1 MTKKLSIVR
10 FKPKPEH
17 FDEFIAAIKERN
29 NGDTAMTEF
38 KLMKTAT
45 EVVAIGVRDPSVFD
59 ESVQSGVEWLDQHR
73 HMLQEY
79 DPINRHT
86 IPMTGG
92 LVEQDFNYGDN
103 KMIKAKVVLT
113 AWDRTLETRDFS
125 HLSVFLSDDFQFED
139 TIGEIGDLAN
149 TESWCVAGEIRI
161 SNFNT
166 IRENDHY
173 IVATH
178 DVEQDGKPHSNVMV
192 YAEQTN
198 GKFTYWKIQ
207 RAFEVQVIL
216 SE

>member
-17 FDEFIAAIKERN
+17 FDEFVKNIQDWHNQVFAK
-29 NGDTAMTEF
+29 GDHR
-38 KLMKTAT
+38 LMRTDD
-45 EVVAIGVRDPSVFD
+45 EVVAIVVRDS
-59 ESVQSGVEWLDQHR
+59 E
-73 HMLQEY
+73 MLQENVKRGVAWLDIQRPLLQEY
-79 DPINRHT
+79 NAVDRHT
-86 IPMTGG
+86 LPMTGD
-92 LVEQDFNYGDN
+92 LVEQDFNSGDT

-113 AWDRTLETRDFS
+113 AWDKTLETRDFG

-139 TIGEIGDLAN
+139 TTGEIGDLAN

-161 SNFNT
+161 SNFKT
-166 IRENDHY
+166 IRENDNY

-192 YAEQTN
+192 YAEQRN

-207 RAFEVQVIL
+207 RAFEA
-216 SE
+216 